1 MRFQGQPR
9 PALQTHRGPV
19 LEDGGS
25 LTRCGP
31 GTHCRGNGVTSAW
44 FQRHLCM
51 GEGCREGW
59 RRGASNC
66 HCTLTHTHVHAFTR
80 RHTLAD
86 TLGHTHSQGTH
97 THMHTQTHRDTI
109 TTHTHAPT
117 QTHTHTR
124 STLKD
129 AGDGQTRQ
137 PQADPQ
143 HLLGAHCVSASPRSI
158 HSARPPLLRSVPAR
172 EASAQPFLQGIW
184 CVNPRAGPR
193 LTLGAGL

>member
-1 MRFQGQPR
+1 MWSWHP
-9 PALQTHRGPV
+9 LQREWGHICLVPKAPV
-19 LEDGGS
+19 HGGGVQRRLAKRSLELS
-25 LTRCGP
+25 L
-31 GTHCRGNGVTSAW
+31 H
-44 FQRHLCM
+44 
-51 GEGCREGW
+51 
-59 RRGASNC
+59 
-66 HCTLTHTHVHAFTR
+66 THTHTCTCIHTQAYTC
-80 RHTLAD
+80 RHT
-86 TLGHTHSQGTH
+86 GTH
-97 THMHTQTHRDTI
+97 ALTRH
-109 TTHTHAPT
+109 THTHAHTDT
-117 QTHTHTR
+117 QGHHHNSHSCTHTDTHSHTW